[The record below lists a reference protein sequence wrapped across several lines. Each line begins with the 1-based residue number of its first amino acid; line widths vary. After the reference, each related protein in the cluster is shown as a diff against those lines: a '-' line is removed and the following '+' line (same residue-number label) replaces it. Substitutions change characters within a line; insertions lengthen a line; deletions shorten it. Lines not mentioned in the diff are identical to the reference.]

1 MLCTFFSLSG
11 KNTLPSCHSSNL
23 TELLGLQ
30 VRFVC
35 LAFFLPF
42 VLVTPLSPLPQNPFQ
57 FRVTRKTRHWS
68 REFNRFF
75 SIAGN
80 KWFDWDQRLWD
91 RPKFLLSDETAV
103 SDCNSC
109 FFSLILLLLFPKLAN
124 ETSVLSFLSV
134 QTNQSFL
141 HSACKNTSWAAA
153 SPELLMCVYI

>member
-1 MLCTFFSLSG
+1 MHFFFFIGKEHASLVPLLKSHGVVGFAGTFC
-11 KNTLPSCHSSNL
+11 LPSFPSALRPCHP
-23 TELLGLQ
+23 
-30 VRFVC
+30 
-35 LAFFLPF
+35 AFP
-42 VLVTPLSPLPQNPFQ
+42 PAQNPFQ

-109 FFSLILLLLFPKLAN
+109 FFSLTCCCFFPSWLTRPVFCRSSVSKLTNLFYILPAKTRHGQLHL
-124 ETSVLSFLSV
+124 
-134 QTNQSFL
+134 QSF
-141 HSACKNTSWAAA
+141 
-153 SPELLMCVYI
+153 

>member
-1 MLCTFFSLSG
+1 MHFFFFIGKEHASLVPLLKSHGVVGFAGTFC
-11 KNTLPSCHSSNL
+11 LPSFPSALRPCHP
-23 TELLGLQ
+23 
-30 VRFVC
+30 
-35 LAFFLPF
+35 AFP
-42 VLVTPLSPLPQNPFQ
+42 PAQNPFQ

-134 QTNQSFL
+134 QTNHLFYILPAKTRHGQLHLQSF
-141 HSACKNTSWAAA
+141 
-153 SPELLMCVYI
+153 

>member
-109 FFSLILLLLFPKLAN
+109 FFSLTCCCFFPSWLTRPVFCRSSVSKLTNLFYILPAKTRHGQLHL
-124 ETSVLSFLSV
+124 
-134 QTNQSFL
+134 QSF
-141 HSACKNTSWAAA
+141 
-153 SPELLMCVYI
+153 

>member
-1 MLCTFFSLSG
+1 MHFFFFIGKEHASLVPLLKSHGVVGFAGTFC
-11 KNTLPSCHSSNL
+11 LPSFPSALRPCHP
-23 TELLGLQ
+23 
-30 VRFVC
+30 
-35 LAFFLPF
+35 AFP
-42 VLVTPLSPLPQNPFQ
+42 PAQNPFQ